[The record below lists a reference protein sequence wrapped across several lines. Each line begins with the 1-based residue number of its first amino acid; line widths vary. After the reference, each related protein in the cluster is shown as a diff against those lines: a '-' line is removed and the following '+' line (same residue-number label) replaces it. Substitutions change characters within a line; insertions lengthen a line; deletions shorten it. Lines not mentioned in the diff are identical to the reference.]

1 MLMFSFLKK
10 TPLLGGLLIL
20 ASASLVLSISSCDK
34 DSKSEPKKTT
44 EPAKTPLSEHLSLLQ
59 SSAEGWE
66 AAVYPSNN
74 QRFGGYTLY
83 LSFGKDGVAKVAS
96 ELLNEKEEQ
105 SSKYTLDLV
114 GQQEVLTF
122 DKGNKALLLLSEQSD
137 VKEDFSSFV
146 DDSFQLSVT
155 NEQEVKLVGTKN
167 NSVIYLRKAQTKDWA
182 GELVKIRAMRKDLPI
197 RNFILTY
204 EDKTLA
210 KGTITNKRHL
220 SLQEGTV
227 GNSYPFR
234 YTAKGIELFQKES
247 VGGHPL
253 SKLVYNG
260 DLAKPALTQVGD
272 KLQLRPEQIPLTRYL
287 LEGHYDL
294 LNAKLTGRAFT
305 AVNVLKKRVSLLQIT
320 LNSLRFGT
328 KDKKVGVHIDAE
340 QKAFGDRGIIKIAFT
355 LPFLM
360 EVVSSDEIKLTFN
373 AGSIEG
379 GIDPTQNSQLYNY
392 TFGPSHYRFD
402 LLAAP
407 FANVKEIK
415 VGKRLYFDDGNYN
428 GRVFKLS
435 ATANELTL
443 TDKSDAKNT
452 ITFKLKQRLYD
463 ALALKRGKRIK
474 FQNNQT
480 SASKCRRHD
489 TSA

>member
-10 TPLLGGLLIL
+10 TPLLGGVFIL
-20 ASASLVLSISSCDK
+20 ASTSLVLSISSCDK

-44 EPAKTPLSEHLSLLQ
+44 EPAKTSLTEHLSLLQ
-59 SSAEGWE
+59 SSADGWE

-83 LSFGKDGVAKVAS
+83 LSFGKDGVARVAS

-122 DKGNKALLLLSEQSD
+122 DKGNKALQLLSEQSD

-182 GELVKIRAMRKDLPI
+182 SELVKVRAMRKDLPI
-197 RNFILTY
+197 RNFVLTY
-204 EDKTLA
+204 EDKILA

-253 SKLVYNG
+253 SELVYNG

-287 LEGHYDL
+287 QDGHYDL
-294 LNAKLTGRAFT
+294 LNAKLTGRALKAVTTLKSRIKKLQDPFT
-305 AVNVLKKRVSLLQIT
+305 F
-320 LNSLRFGT
+320 NSLSFGT
-328 KDKKVGVHIDAE
+328 KDKKVGVHVDAE
-340 QKAFGDRGIIKIAFT
+340 QKTFTGKITKIAFS

-379 GIDPTQNSQLYNY
+379 GVDPTQNSQLYNY
-392 TFGPSHYRFD
+392 TFGTLYHFD

-407 FANVKEIK
+407 FANVKDIQIGQK
-415 VGKRLYFDDGNYN
+415 VLFNDGNYD

-443 TDKSDAKNT
+443 TDKSDAQNT
-452 ITFKLKQRLYD
+452 ITFKLK
-463 ALALKRGKRIK
+463 
-474 FQNNQT
+474 
-480 SASKCRRHD
+480 
-489 TSA
+489 

>member
-1 MLMFSFLKK
+1 MFSFLKK
-10 TPLLGGLLIL
+10 TPLLGGVFIL

-59 SSAEGWE
+59 SSADGWE

-83 LSFGKDGVAKVAS
+83 LSFGKDGVAKLAS
-96 ELLNEKEEQ
+96 ELLNEQEEQ

-122 DKGNKALLLLSEQSD
+122 DKGNKALQLLSEQSD

-182 GELVKIRAMRKDLPI
+182 SELVKIRAMRKDLPI
-197 RNFILTY
+197 RNFVLTY

-227 GNSYPFR
+227 PYSYPFR
-234 YTAKGIELFQKES
+234 YTSKGIELFQKES

-253 SKLVYNG
+253 SELVYNG
-260 DLAKPALTQVGD
+260 NLAKPALTQVGD
-272 KLQLRPEQIPLTRYL
+272 KLQLAPEQIPLTRYL
-287 LEGHYDL
+287 QERHYDL

-305 AVNVLKKRVSLLQIT
+305 AVNTQKKRVTPLDIKFHSV
-320 LNSLRFGT
+320 SFGT
-328 KDKKVGVHIDAE
+328 KDKKFGVHVDAE
-340 QKAFGDRGIIKIAFT
+340 QKFFTGKVEKIAFT

-379 GIDPTQNSQLYNY
+379 GVDTPAQNSQLYNY
-392 TFGPSHYRFD
+392 TFGGHYRFD
-402 LLAAP
+402 MLAAP

-415 VGKRLYFDDGNYN
+415 VGNKVFFDDKNYN
-428 GRVFKLS
+428 ARVFKLS

-452 ITFKLKQRLYD
+452 ITFKLK
-463 ALALKRGKRIK
+463 
-474 FQNNQT
+474 
-480 SASKCRRHD
+480 
-489 TSA
+489 

>member
-1 MLMFSFLKK
+1 M
-10 TPLLGGLLIL
+10 
-20 ASASLVLSISSCDK
+20 
-34 DSKSEPKKTT
+34 
-44 EPAKTPLSEHLSLLQ
+44 
-59 SSAEGWE
+59 
-66 AAVYPSNN
+66 
-74 QRFGGYTLY
+74 
-83 LSFGKDGVAKVAS
+83 
-96 ELLNEKEEQ
+96 
-105 SSKYTLDLV
+105 
-114 GQQEVLTF
+114 
-122 DKGNKALLLLSEQSD
+122 
-137 VKEDFSSFV
+137 
-146 DDSFQLSVT
+146 
-155 NEQEVKLVGTKN
+155 
-167 NSVIYLRKAQTKDWA
+167 
-182 GELVKIRAMRKDLPI
+182 
-197 RNFILTY
+197 LTY

-253 SKLVYNG
+253 SELVYNG

-287 LEGHYDL
+287 QEGHYDL
-294 LNAKLTGRAFT
+294 LNAKLTGRALKAVTNFT
-305 AVNVLKKRVSLLQIT
+305 NRIKTLPDPFTFHSVS
-320 LNSLRFGT
+320 FGT
-328 KDKKVGVHIDAE
+328 KDKKFGVHVDAE
-340 QKAFGDRGIIKIAFT
+340 QKFFTGKVTKIAFT

-452 ITFKLKQRLYD
+452 ITFKLK
-463 ALALKRGKRIK
+463 
-474 FQNNQT
+474 
-480 SASKCRRHD
+480 
-489 TSA
+489 

>member
-10 TPLLGGLLIL
+10 TPLLRGVFIL

-44 EPAKTPLSEHLSLLQ
+44 EPAKTSLTEHLSILQ

-83 LSFGKDGVAKVAS
+83 LSFGKDGVTKVAS

-122 DKGNKALLLLSEQSD
+122 DKGNKALQLLSEQSD

-182 GELVKIRAMRKDLPI
+182 SELVKVRAMRKDLPI
-197 RNFILTY
+197 RNFVLTY

-253 SKLVYNG
+253 SELVYNG

-287 LEGHYDL
+287 QEGHYDL
-294 LNAKLTGRAFT
+294 LNAKLTGRALKAVTDFT
-305 AVNVLKKRVSLLQIT
+305 NRIKKLPDPFTFHLVS
-320 LNSLRFGT
+320 FGT
-328 KDKKVGVHIDAE
+328 KDKKVGVHVDAE
-340 QKAFGDRGIIKIAFT
+340 QKTFTGKITKIAFS

-360 EVVSSDEIKLTFN
+360 EVVSADEIKLTFN

-392 TFGPSHYRFD
+392 TFGASHYHFD
-402 LLAAP
+402 MLAAP

-415 VGKRLYFDDGNYN
+415 VGKRVYFDDKNYDA
-428 GRVFKLS
+428 RVFKLS

-443 TDKSDAKNT
+443 TDKSDAQNT
-452 ITFKLKQRLYD
+452 ITFKLK
-463 ALALKRGKRIK
+463 
-474 FQNNQT
+474 
-480 SASKCRRHD
+480 
-489 TSA
+489 

>member
-10 TPLLGGLLIL
+10 TPLLGGVFIL

-44 EPAKTPLSEHLSLLQ
+44 EPAKTSLTEHLSILQ

-96 ELLNEKEEQ
+96 ELLNEQEEQ

-122 DKGNKALLLLSEQSD
+122 DKGNKALQLLSEQSD

-182 GELVKIRAMRKDLPI
+182 SELVKVRAMRKDLPI
-197 RNFILTY
+197 RNFVLTY

-227 GNSYPFR
+227 PYSYPFR
-234 YTAKGIELFQKES
+234 YTSKGIELFQKES

-253 SKLVYNG
+253 SELVYNG
-260 DLAKPALTQVGD
+260 NLAKPALTQVGD
-272 KLQLRPEQIPLTRYL
+272 KLQLAPEQIPLTRYL
-287 LEGHYDL
+287 QEGHYDL

-305 AVNVLKKRVSLLQIT
+305 AVNTQKKRVTPLDIKFHSV
-320 LNSLRFGT
+320 SFGT
-328 KDKKVGVHIDAE
+328 KDKKFGVHVDAE
-340 QKAFGDRGIIKIAFT
+340 QKFFTGKVEKIAFT

-379 GIDPTQNSQLYNY
+379 GVDTPAQNSQLYNY
-392 TFGPSHYRFD
+392 TFGGHYRFD
-402 LLAAP
+402 MLAAP

-415 VGKRLYFDDGNYN
+415 VGNKVYFDDKNYN
-428 GRVFKLS
+428 ARVFKLS

-452 ITFKLKQRLYD
+452 ITFKLK
-463 ALALKRGKRIK
+463 
-474 FQNNQT
+474 
-480 SASKCRRHD
+480 
-489 TSA
+489 

>member
-1 MLMFSFLKK
+1 MFSFLKK

-44 EPAKTPLSEHLSLLQ
+44 EPAKTPLSEHMSLLQ

-96 ELLNEKEEQ
+96 ELLNEQEEQ

-122 DKGNKALLLLSEQSD
+122 DKGNKALQLLSEQSD

-167 NSVIYLRKAQTKDWA
+167 NSVIYLHKAQTKDWA
-182 GELVKIRAMRKDLPI
+182 SELVKIRAMRKDLPI

-360 EVVSSDEIKLTFN
+360 EVVSSDEIKLTYN

-392 TFGPSHYRFD
+392 TFGGLYRFD
-402 LLAAP
+402 MLAAP
-407 FANVKEIK
+407 FANIK
-415 VGKRLYFDDGNYN
+415 GIPIGQKVLFNDGNYN
-428 GRVFKLS
+428 ARVFKLS

-452 ITFKLKQRLYD
+452 ITFKLK
-463 ALALKRGKRIK
+463 
-474 FQNNQT
+474 
-480 SASKCRRHD
+480 
-489 TSA
+489 

>member
-1 MLMFSFLKK
+1 MFSFLKK
-10 TPLLGGLLIL
+10 TPLLGGVFIL

-44 EPAKTPLSEHLSLLQ
+44 TEPAKTSLTEHLSLLQ

-122 DKGNKALLLLSEQSD
+122 DKGNKALQLLSEQSD

-182 GELVKIRAMRKDLPI
+182 SELVKVRAMRKDLPI
-197 RNFILTY
+197 RNFVLTY

-247 VGGHPL
+247 IGGHPL
-253 SKLVYNG
+253 SELVYNG

-287 LEGHYDL
+287 QEGHYDL
-294 LNAKLTGRAFT
+294 LNAKLTGRALKAVTDFMNRIKKLPDPFT
-305 AVNVLKKRVSLLQIT
+305 FHLVS
-320 LNSLRFGT
+320 FGT
-328 KDKKVGVHIDAE
+328 KDKKVGVHVDAE
-340 QKAFGDRGIIKIAFT
+340 QKTFTGKITKIAFS

-360 EVVSSDEIKLTFN
+360 EVVSADEIKLTFN

-392 TFGPSHYRFD
+392 TFGASHYHFD
-402 LLAAP
+402 MLAAP

-415 VGKRLYFDDGNYN
+415 VGKRVYFDDKNYDA
-428 GRVFKLS
+428 RVFKLS

-443 TDKSDAKNT
+443 TDKSDAQNT
-452 ITFKLKQRLYD
+452 ITFKLK
-463 ALALKRGKRIK
+463 
-474 FQNNQT
+474 
-480 SASKCRRHD
+480 
-489 TSA
+489 

>member
-10 TPLLGGLLIL
+10 RPLLGGVFIL

-59 SSAEGWE
+59 SSADGWE

-96 ELLNEKEEQ
+96 ELLNEQEEQ

-122 DKGNKALLLLSEQSD
+122 DKGNKALQLLSEQSD

-182 GELVKIRAMRKDLPI
+182 SELVKVRAMRKDLPI
-197 RNFILTY
+197 RNFVLTY

-234 YTAKGIELFQKES
+234 YTAKGIELFQKDS

-253 SKLVYNG
+253 SELVYNG
-260 DLAKPALTQVGD
+260 NLAKPALTQVGD
-272 KLQLRPEQIPLTRYL
+272 KLQLAPEQIPLTRYL
-287 LEGHYDL
+287 QEGHYDL
-294 LNAKLTGRAFT
+294 LNAKLTGRALK
-305 AVNVLKKRVSLLQIT
+305 AVTDFMNKIKKLQDPFNFHSVS
-320 LNSLRFGT
+320 FGT
-328 KDKKVGVHIDAE
+328 KDKKFGVHVDAE
-340 QKAFGDRGIIKIAFT
+340 QKFFTGKVEKIAFT
-355 LPFLM
+355 LPFLI
-360 EVVSSDEIKLTFN
+360 EVVSADEIKLTFN

-379 GIDPTQNSQLYNY
+379 GIDPTQNSQLYTY
-392 TFGPSHYRFD
+392 TFGGHHRFD
-402 LLAAP
+402 MLAAP

-415 VGKRLYFDDGNYN
+415 VGRRVYFDDKNYN
-428 GRVFKLS
+428 ARVFKLS

-452 ITFKLKQRLYD
+452 ITFKLK
-463 ALALKRGKRIK
+463 
-474 FQNNQT
+474 
-480 SASKCRRHD
+480 
-489 TSA
+489 